1 LIPPFIL
8 KQKFFLKTIGLSK
21 EIEKSK
27 IDQNQKLKV
36 RINEF
41 CKKETKKD
49 AIPDNSL
56 FCWSKSKSQI
66 LPETERSQPSN
77 CLGLLIKQHFGCR
90 PSGNKKI

>member
-1 LIPPFIL
+1 LIPPIIL

-56 FCWSKSKSQI
+56 FCWSKRSRT
-66 LPETERSQPSN
+66 LSQP
-77 CLGLLIKQHFGCR
+77 G
-90 PSGNKKI
+90 KKAISYRTLTKYRWITVFL